1 MRRRIPMLIA
11 VLLLYAAYADAAT
24 YRVDPAHSSVTF
36 RVRHL
41 FSSVTGRFSSFSGK
55 IVYDEQQPTKSS
67 VEGEIDAASIDT
79 NVKKRDDH
87 LRSADFFDVA
97 KYPKLAFQSSGVTDI
112 DPSGKKGKM
121 NGTLTMH
128 GVSKPV
134 VLEVSFLGK
143 GNDPNG
149 KTRAGF
155 HATTTVDRK
164 EFGLTWNKAMETGGV
179 LVGDEVTIEIDA
191 EGVEEA

>member
-1 MRRRIPMLIA
+1 MRRRISVLIA
-11 VLLLYAAYADAAT
+11 VLLYTAYADAAT

-55 IVYDEQQPTKSS
+55 IVYDEKQPTKSS
-67 VEGEIDAASIDT
+67 VEGEIDAATIDT

-97 KYPKLAFQSSGVTDI
+97 KYPKLSFQSSGVTDV

-143 GNDPNG
+143 GRDPNG
-149 KTRAGF
+149 KERAGF
-155 HATTTVDRK
+155 HATTAVDRK
-164 EFGLTWNKAMETGGV
+164 DFGLTWNKAMETGGV

>member
-1 MRRRIPMLIA
+1 MLRRIPLLLA
-11 VLLLYAAYADAAT
+11 LLLYAAYADAAT

-41 FSSVTGRFSSFSGK
+41 FSSVTGRFASFAGK
-55 IVYDEQQPTKSS
+55 IVYDEQQATKSS
-67 VEGEIDAASIDT
+67 VEGEIDATSIDT

-97 KYPKLAFQSSGVTDI
+97 QYPKITFQSSGVTDV

-134 VLEVSFLGK
+134 VLDVSFLGK
-143 GNDPNG
+143 GRDPNG
-149 KTRAGF
+149 KQRAGF